1 MYWYE
6 DILAD
11 FEGKVNELAEF
22 TGFKVSE
29 KQMKVIIQKLNKTI
43 ILKKIFYLFVQFS
56 RQS

>member
-29 KQMKVIIQKLNKTI
+29 KQMKVIKQ
-43 ILKKIFYLFVQFS
+43 Q
-56 RQS
+56 